1 MAPPISENACFVP
14 EAGRS
19 HVVGGGADGGQW
31 DTGIGIQCPGRPGTG
46 QETQRERGET
56 DWRRTS
62 ILNGCCFAIWGQRG
76 SHGVRYEGL
85 SLLQASGQG

>member
-1 MAPPISENACFVP
+1 MHASFQRLVGRTSSAAARTAGSGTPESAFNARAVL
-14 EAGRS
+14 
-19 HVVGGGADGGQW
+19 
-31 DTGIGIQCPGRPGTG
+31 GTG